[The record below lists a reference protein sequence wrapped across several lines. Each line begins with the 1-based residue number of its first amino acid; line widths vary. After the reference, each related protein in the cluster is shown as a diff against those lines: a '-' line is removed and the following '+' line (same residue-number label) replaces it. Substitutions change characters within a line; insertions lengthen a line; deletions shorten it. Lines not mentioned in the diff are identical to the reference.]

1 MSLIYSCSKVA
12 LVLIKHMKHL
22 DGWNVNTTIF
32 FDDWLPVVWF
42 VNLGRVVSHFQ
53 VEWNER
59 FILALLSLVVP
70 RLSFWMNQLP
80 GWIPR
85 PEGSSGTCSSWRRR
99 TGKLLTSWFIH
110 FLDDVKMHKILSFQ
124 IFRTILLTTHYME
137 EADVLGDRV
146 AIMASGKVQC
156 YGSPLFLKKQFGK
169 LFFKNIHLH

>member
-1 MSLIYSCSKVA
+1 
-12 LVLIKHMKHL
+12 MKHL

-42 VNLGRVVSHFQ
+42 VNLGRVVPHFQ

-99 TGKLLTSWFIH
+99 TGKLSTSWFIH
-110 FLDDVKMHKILSFQ
+110 FLDVVKMHKILSFQ
-124 IFRTILLTTHYME
+124 IFRTILLTTHFME

-146 AIMASGKVQC
+146 AIMAAGKVQC
-156 YGSPLFLKKQFGK
+156 YGSPLYLKKKFGQLCLNK
-169 LFFKNIHLH
+169 FDDSCPSCMFFPSCAVFNHF